1 MNRTR
6 GSRLLALLVACLAV
20 AIALGGCGD
29 EERGTKTIRQAEKE
43 GLSSKLMQLSNV
55 YERYGVLARSAYT
68 TEEEAVLEVR
78 LARKPW
84 EKLGDADAAK
94 LKEEIYDA
102 VGYSFDLR
110 IDSFVL
116 PEQADVAGKITALD
130 GDGVLVVG
138 DSRGDSGPAATW
150 MKFPSGMTDTLK
162 IGYRV
167 NAWSDGM
174 FEESYPSRTDGV
186 QLQVVDFAVGDGDAK
201 GTITAV
207 NAEDSDENKRYVEI
221 DGKKLRLM
229 PFTRYLKDGES
240 AKAGELR
247 VGALAQAWTAG
258 YTIGEEQ
265 YATQVNVVTAP

>member
-6 GSRLLALLVACLAV
+6 GSRLLALLVACLA
-20 AIALGGCGD
+20 IALGGCGD
-29 EERGTKTIRQAEKE
+29 DERGTKTIRQAEKE
-43 GLSSKLMQLSNV
+43 GLSSKLMQLSTV
-55 YERYGVLARSAYT
+55 YDRYGVLARSAYT
-68 TEEEAVLEVR
+68 TEDEAVVEMR

-84 EKLGDADAAK
+84 EKLGEADAAK
-94 LKEEIYDA
+94 LKEDIYDA

-138 DSRGDSGPAATW
+138 DSREDGGPVATW

-174 FEESYPSRTDGV
+174 FEESYPSRTGGV
-186 QLQVVDFAVGDGDAK
+186 QLQVVDFAVGDGDVQ

-207 NAEDSDENKRYVEI
+207 NADDSDENKRYVEI

-229 PFTRYLKDGES
+229 AFTRYLKDGDR

>member
-43 GLSSKLMQLSNV
+43 GLTSKLMQLSKV
-55 YERYGVLARSAYT
+55 YEQYGVLARSAYT
-68 TEEEAVLEVR
+68 TDEEAVLEVR
-78 LARKPW
+78 RSSKPW

-94 LKEEIYDA
+94 LKDDIYDA
-102 VGYSFDLR
+102 VGYTFELR

-116 PEQADVAGKITALD
+116 PKQADVVGKITALD

-138 DSRGDSGPAATW
+138 DPREDSGPVATW
-150 MKFPSGMTDTLK
+150 MKFPSGITDTLK

-174 FEESYPSRTDGV
+174 FEESYPSRTGGV
-186 QLQVVDFAVGDGDAK
+186 QLQVVDFSVGEGDVQ
-201 GTITAV
+201 GTITSL
-207 NAEDSDENKRYVEI
+207 NADDPDVSKRYVEI
-221 DGKKLRLM
+221 DGKKLQLLTM
-229 PFTRYLKDGES
+229 TRYLKDGDRS
-240 AKAGELR
+240 KASELR
-247 VGALAQAWTAG
+247 VGAHAQAWTAG

-265 YATQVNVVTAP
+265 YATQVNVTTAP